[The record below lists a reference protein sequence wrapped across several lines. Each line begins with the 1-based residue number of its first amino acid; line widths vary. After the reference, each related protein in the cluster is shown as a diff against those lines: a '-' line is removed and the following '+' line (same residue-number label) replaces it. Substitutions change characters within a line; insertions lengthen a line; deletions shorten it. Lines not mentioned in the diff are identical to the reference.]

1 MAYQIVDVVQST
13 TNDPVTFAE
22 TLGNP
27 TIAIEI
33 SDDRAYTQKWIRA
46 GYVNAFSPSNIGVIH
61 GAGKLVLFGRN
72 ELTLEI
78 PAYPYQVRF
87 RPLQW
92 ALAWTLRLYVKD
104 IAGSSGIPTV
114 PLVPDL
120 GNYQRSISY
129 TPTAFGQF
137 QLPAKK
143 GRTKATLY
151 NNSAVSVFIGYSAS
165 LNAANAV
172 ETLRAG
178 GQWESVDGYA
188 GDVWFS
194 SLEDGVQLFISEF
207 SQVPF

>member
-1 MAYQIVDVVQST
+1 MSYQIVDAIQST
-13 TNDPVTFAE
+13 TNTPVTFAE

-33 SDDRAYTQKWIRA
+33 SDDRAYSQKWIRA
-46 GYVNAFSPSNIGVIH
+46 GYVNAFSPSNIGIVH
-61 GAGKLVLFGRN
+61 GASKLVLFGRN
-72 ELTLEI
+72 EITLEV

-92 ALAWTLRLYVKD
+92 ALAWTLSLYVKD
-104 IAGSSGIPTV
+104 IAGSSGVPTV

-120 GNYQRSISY
+120 GNYQRSVPY
-129 TPTAFGQF
+129 TPAAFRQF
-137 QLPAKK
+137 QLAAKK

-151 NNSAVSVFIGYSAS
+151 NNSNVSVFIGYSAN
-165 LNAANAV
+165 LNANTAV
-172 ETLRAG
+172 ETLKAG

-194 SLEDGVQLFISEF
+194 ALEDGIPLYISEF

>member
-1 MAYQIVDVVQST
+1 MAYQIVDSIQSA
-13 TNDPVTFAE
+13 TNEPVTFAE

-27 TIAIEI
+27 TIAVEI

-46 GYVNAFSPSNIGVIH
+46 GYFNAFSSSNIGIVH

-72 ELTLEI
+72 ELTLEV

-92 ALAWTLRLYVKD
+92 ALAWTLKLYVKD
-104 IAGSSGIPTV
+104 IAGSSGVPTV

-137 QLPAKK
+137 QLPAKN
-143 GRTKATLY
+143 GRTRATLY
-151 NNSAVSVFIGYSAS
+151 NSSAVSVFIGYSAS
-165 LNAANAV
+165 LNANNAI
-172 ETLRAG
+172 ETLKAG

-188 GDVWFS
+188 GPVWFS
-194 SLEDGVQLFISEF
+194 AIENGIELYISEF

>member
-1 MAYQIVDVVQST
+1 MAYQIVDAIQST
-13 TNDPVTFAE
+13 TNIPVTFAE

-33 SDDRAYTQKWIRA
+33 SDDRAYAEKWIRA
-46 GYVNAFSPSNIGVIH
+46 GYVNAFSSSNIGIVH

-72 ELTLEI
+72 ELTLEV

-92 ALAWTLRLYVKD
+92 ALAWTLKLYVKD
-104 IAGSSGIPTV
+104 IAGPSGVPTV

-120 GNYQRSISY
+120 GNYQRSITY
-129 TPTAFGQF
+129 TPTAFSQF
-137 QLPAKK
+137 QLIAKK

-151 NNSAVSVFIGYSAS
+151 NNSAVSIFIGYSSNLSAS
-165 LNAANAV
+165 TAV
-172 ETLRAG
+172 ETLKAG

-188 GDVWFS
+188 GDIWFS
-194 SLEDGVQLFISEF
+194 ALEDGISLYISEF

>member
-1 MAYQIVDVVQST
+1 MSYQIVDAIQST
-13 TNDPVTFAE
+13 TNEPVTFAE

-33 SDDRAYTQKWIRA
+33 SDDRAYSQKWIRA
-46 GYVNAFSPSNIGVIH
+46 GYVNAFSSSNIGIVH

-72 ELTLEI
+72 ELTLEV

-92 ALAWTLRLYVKD
+92 ALAWTLSLYVKD
-104 IAGSSGIPTV
+104 IAGFSGVPTV

-120 GNYQRSISY
+120 GNYQRSITY
-129 TPTAFGQF
+129 TPAAFSQF
-137 QLPAKK
+137 QLIAKK

-151 NNSAVSVFIGYSAS
+151 NNSAVRVFIGYSAS
-165 LNAANAV
+165 LNANNAV
-172 ETLRAG
+172 ETLKAG

-188 GDVWFS
+188 GDIWFS
-194 SLEDGVQLFISEF
+194 ALENGIPLYISEF